1 MSAINSSVTTSVDP
15 VLLKVPFQLNIWL
28 GLFIFITGNISTIG
42 NFTVFTSRMF
52 RNRACSIYL
61 IAESICTFI
70 YFDFVLVTR
79 LIQKGF
85 NYPIINLYDP
95 ICKVR
100 QFFSEYT
107 HQVAFTLFALATID
121 RILST
126 HRDVAYRR
134 WSNCKTLAY
143 KIIPTVVF
151 TWFICVWHRLYFY
164 NITSG
169 SCNPTPGIYEKIDS
183 YFEVVMSG
191 FVPPILL
198 ITLGCLLLRNVR
210 GVVHRRIVPAG
221 VVSQP
226 INTNLSHIQQI
237 DSQLTAMIL
246 LQSFVAIPSFIPFG
260 AQNLY
265 TSLSRG
271 WYKTPLR
278 LAWEDVIIETI
289 RLFSYLFYSTSF
301 YVSLYSSRGF
311 RKQVLH
317 SLRIKKYKPQPHIT
331 TTYQ

>member
-1 MSAINSSVTTSVDP
+1 MGSNKI
-15 VLLKVPFQLNIWL
+15 
-28 GLFIFITGNISTIG
+28 
-42 NFTVFTSRMF
+42 
-52 RNRACSIYL
+52 
-61 IAESICTFI
+61 
-70 YFDFVLVTR
+70 TR

-95 ICKVR
+95 ICKIR

-107 HQVAFTLFALATID
+107 HQGAFTLFALATID

-126 HRDVAYRR
+126 HRNVAYRR

-143 KIIPTVVF
+143 KIVPTVVF
-151 TWFICVWHRLYFY
+151 TC
-164 NITSG
+164 G

-317 SLRIKKYKPQPHIT
+317 SFRIKRYKPQPHIT